1 MDNRTWL
8 KTLRRAQLRRLAF
21 INRIQGYD
29 CLLMPEMIEALVDIK
44 GIQNQGLERYEMYT
58 KKVLDHWD
66 KSLQGTIEHST
77 HTAERRNETCH
88 DWVKLEAIIKNGVIE
103 DLQFQASG
111 CCLAECCAAMTV
123 EIFRGVTLEFVRIF
137 ENDTLFKIFEIR
149 FPPFRR
155 ECVTMGLDCLR
166 ELVNEAS

>member
-8 KTLRRAQLRRLAF
+8 ETLSRSQLRRLVF
-21 INRIQGYD
+21 INRIPEYD
-29 CLLMPEMIEALVDIK
+29 CLLMPAMIEALVDIE
-44 GIQNQGLERYEMYT
+44 GIQDQGLKRPEMYT

-66 KSLQGTIEHST
+66 KSLQGTIEHPT

-88 DWVKLEAIIKNGVIE
+88 DWVRLEAVIKNGVIE

-123 EIFRGVTLEFVRIF
+123 EIFKGVTLEFVQAF
-137 ENDTLFKIFEIR
+137 ETDTLFKMFEIR
-149 FPPFRR
+149 IPPFRH
-155 ECVTMGLDCLR
+155 ECVTMALDCLR
-166 ELVNEAS
+166 ELVNETS